1 MLRRFYLLELFFIFL
16 VDKAECRS
24 LKILTFKAAFATG
37 WLLLELNTE
46 QRRKVQTSTLHPV
59 LLRLPSD

>member
-16 VDKAECRS
+16 VDKAERRS
-24 LKILTFKAAFATG
+24 LKILTFKADFATG
-37 WLLLELNTE
+37 WLLNTE

-59 LLRLPSD
+59 LLRLLSD